1 MRTRHADPHLIS
13 QFQATARIFALIV
26 ITLGSLVMVGWFFH
40 IEMLKSLLPGLATMK
55 FNTALNF
62 VLAGIGLLNLK
73 RHPRLVQ
80 STAIIVFAIGA
91 LTFCEYVFTWDLG
104 IDQLI
109 VADILDTQ
117 SPGRMSLVTAYSYM
131 LISLAMWFFVTIR
144 YAHLAHFLT
153 LSALL
158 VSLIVLLGYIY
169 SAEELYGIFWFT
181 SMALHTAIGF
191 VLLGLGLLL
200 AYIET
205 GPLRVISFATTG
217 GYVARRFLPIIIL
230 IPLLGWLRWQG
241 ELAGYYNSNFGFVLF
256 TLSNILILAIV
267 TIRLG
272 HVLHASDQ
280 QRMEILQSLQ
290 EARTQ
295 LEIKVE
301 ERTQDL
307 LKSNQA
313 LALEV
318 DQRKQTEAQFR
329 TLLESAPDATV
340 IVNAAGEIILVNY
353 EAEKLFGYRREELI
367 GKEVEMLLPAA
378 QHEAHIAHRAGYGK
392 NQRAREMGGSGL
404 GLFALRK
411 NGGQFPVEIK
421 LSPIHF
427 DNETLTF
434 SSIRDVTER
443 KEIEQSLRAAEEQ
456 LQTIFE
462 LMPVGASLIDS
473 GRKIVRMNRALEKIM
488 LMNMADLLAGKYR
501 SRKYIHGDGTP
512 MQLYE
517 FPSERAFHEQ
527 KAIYDV
533 ELGVIIENGTTVWT
547 SVSAAPLPS
556 YQGVVIVTSDISER
570 RHAEQ
575 TLRDSEEQFRATFDF
590 AAIGMALVSLEGG
603 WLKINPAVAEIVGYT
618 QEELMQMTFQD
629 ITHPDD
635 LNTDLAYLHQ
645 LLDDKIQSYTM
656 EKRYFHKQGHIIWV
670 LLSVSLVRNSEGR
683 PMYFVSQIQNINA
696 RKLAEAALQTSLAE
710 EKEFQEKL
718 KVLHEITIELT
729 SINDLDEFYQRAVQ
743 LGLER
748 LGYERLG
755 LLLYDKKLNQA
766 VGTYGTDSQGNLV
779 AEHHIRFEPDKLTN
793 ILSRALQQ
801 EERFVLDKDAE
812 LFSDFKPV
820 GTGWNAVAVLWNG
833 TENVGWL
840 AADNGVEHKPVTKTM
855 LDTLSLYSLT
865 LGTLLVQKQTRLAL
879 QESESRFRRAVLDAP
894 FPIMIHAEDG
904 EILNMSHVW
913 SDLTGYTPEELPTL
927 DAWTEKAYGQ
937 RKEQVKGTIKNVYHQ
952 AGPFKGGEY
961 RIRTKAGEYRVWDFI
976 ASPLGP
982 LPDGRHM
989 VSSMAM
995 DITERK
1001 AAEEALQLANEQL
1014 QQANQ
1019 EVQQFAYIV
1028 SHDLRTPLINLKGF
1042 SDILRVS
1049 VEQLQTLAPTIT
1061 PVLDEAQAKLWES
1074 VTREKVPTAVRF
1086 INAAVDRMD
1095 QFTAAILRLSRLG
1108 HRPLAFER
1116 INVNALLPPIINSL
1130 VTESDPRGIEIEI
1143 GELPD
1148 VEADRIAL
1156 DQIFGNIINNAIKYL
1171 DSGRK
1176 GRIVITGQQ
1185 DNLQTTFHIQDN
1197 GRGIAPTQQDKIFA
1211 PFRRGISDVEGEGM
1225 GLAYVQALIK
1235 RHQGTIWFE
1244 STPGVGTTFLF
1255 TIPHR
1260 KASPDGS
1267 A

>member
-1 MRTRHADPHLIS
+1 MHTRHSNPHLAN
-13 QFQATARIFALIV
+13 QFHATARIFAFIV
-26 ITLGSLVMVGWFFH
+26 IAIGGVVMVGWFFN
-40 IEMLKSLLPGLATMK
+40 IEVLKSLLPGLATMK
-55 FNTALNF
+55 FNTALSF

-73 RHPRLVQ
+73 RHPRIAQV
-80 STAIIVFAIGA
+80 TAAIGFIIGG
-91 LTFCEYVFTWDLG
+91 LTFCEYVFKWNLG

-109 VADILDTQ
+109 VADILDRQ
-117 SPGRMSLVTAYSYM
+117 FPGRMSLVTAYNFM
-131 LISLAMWFFVTIR
+131 LISLAMWCFVASR
-144 YAHLAHFLT
+144 YARLAHFT
-153 LSALL
+153 TVSALL
-158 VSLIVLLGYIY
+158 ASLIVLLGYMY
-169 SAEELYGIFWFT
+169 NAEALYGIFWFT

-191 VLLGLGLLL
+191 MLLGLGLLF
-200 AYIET
+200 AYVET
-205 GPLRVISFATTG
+205 SPLRVISLTTTG
-217 GYVARRFLPIIIL
+217 GYVARRFLPLLIL

-241 ELAGYYNSNFGFVLF
+241 ELAGYYNSNFGLVLF

-272 HVLHASDQ
+272 HELHASDQ
-280 QRMEILQSLQ
+280 QRMEILQTLQ

-295 LEIKVE
+295 LELKVE

-307 LKSNQA
+307 LQSNQT

-340 IVNAAGEIILVNY
+340 IVNQAGEIVLANH
-353 EAEKLFGYRREELI
+353 EAEKIFGYAREELV
-367 GKEVEMLLPAA
+367 GKAVEILLPAA
-378 QHEAHIAHRAGYGK
+378 LHKAHTAHRADYSE
-392 NQRAREMGGSGL
+392 NPRVREMGVGL
-404 GLFALRK
+404 ELFALRK
-411 NGGQFPVEIK
+411 DDTQFPVEIK

-427 DNETLTF
+427 DNETLVF

-473 GRKIVRMNRALEKIM
+473 GRQIVRMNRALEKIM
-488 LMNMADLLAGKYR
+488 SMKMADILAGKYR
-501 SRKYIHGDGTP
+501 ERKYVHSAGTP
-512 MQLYE
+512 MQPHE
-517 FPSERAFHEQ
+517 FPSERAFREQ
-527 KAIYDV
+527 TAIHDV
-533 ELGVIIENGTTVWT
+533 ELGVIIEDGTTVWT

-556 YQGVVIVTSDISER
+556 YQGVVVVTSDISER
-570 RHAEQ
+570 RRAEQ
-575 TLRDSEEQFRATFDF
+575 ILRDSEEQFRATFDF

-618 QEELMQMTFQD
+618 QEELIQMTFQD

-635 LNTDLAYLHQ
+635 LDADLAYLHQ
-645 LLDDKIQSYTM
+645 LLENKIQFYTM
-656 EKRYFHKQGHIIWV
+656 EKRYFHKQGHIVWV
-670 LLSVSLVRNSEGR
+670 LLSVSLVRDSKGE

-718 KVLHEITIELT
+718 KALHEITVELT
-729 SINDLDEFYQRAVQ
+729 SINDLDEFYQRAVK
-743 LGLER
+743 LGLDR

-766 VGTYGTDSQGNLV
+766 VGTYGTDPQGNLV
-779 AEHHIRFEPDKLTN
+779 SEHHICFEPDKLTS

-801 EERFVLDKDAE
+801 EARFVLDEDAE
-812 LFSDFKPV
+812 LFSNFKSI
-820 GTGWNAVAVLWNG
+820 GKGWNAAAVLWNG

-840 AADNGVEHKPVTKTM
+840 AADNGVEHKPVSKAM

-865 LGTLLVQKQTRLAL
+865 LGTMIIQKQTRLAL
-879 QESESRFRRAVLDAP
+879 QESESRFRRAVIDAP

-904 EILNMSHVW
+904 EVLNMSHVW
-913 SDLTGYTPEELPTL
+913 NNLTGYTPEEISTI
-927 DAWTEKAYGQ
+927 DAWVEKAYGE
-937 RKEQVKGTIKNVYHQ
+937 RKEQVKETIKKIYHQ
-952 AGPFKGGEY
+952 EGPSIGGEY
-961 RIRTKAGEYRVWDFI
+961 IIRTKAGEHRVWDFI
-976 ASPLGP
+976 SSPLGP

-1028 SHDLRTPLINLKGF
+1028 SHDLRAPLINLKGF
-1042 SDILRVS
+1042 SNILRVS
-1049 VEQLQTLAPTIT
+1049 VEQLQALSPTIT

-1074 VTREKVPTAVRF
+1074 ATREKVPTAVRF

-1108 HRPLAFER
+1108 HRPLTFEK
-1116 INVNALLPPIINSL
+1116 INVNDLLQTIINSL
-1130 VTESDPRGIEIEI
+1130 VAESDPSGIEIEVR
-1143 GELPD
+1143 ELPD

-1185 DNLQTTFHIQDN
+1185 DNVQTTFHIQDN
-1197 GRGIAPTQQDKIFA
+1197 GRGIAPAQQNKIFA

-1225 GLAYVQALIK
+1225 GLAYVQALLK
-1235 RHQGTIWFE
+1235 RHQGSIWFK
-1244 STPGVGTTFLF
+1244 STPDVGTTFSF
-1255 TIPHR
+1255 TILNR